1 MYVLKRIF
9 SSFDTHTH
17 IMHSYA
23 KLVFQCYSFITNDP
37 LTFFLIEEKEN
48 FLAKN
53 TYGKLENGE

>member
-1 MYVLKRIF
+1 
-9 SSFDTHTH
+9 
-17 IMHSYA
+17 MHSYA